1 VPAIPH
7 RLHSQLAAPARAPA
21 GHAAVATPVPR
32 HDAAAEAVAGDLAH
46 VDADFA
52 HAVARRT
59 ARSTDCGNCT
69 GTK

>member
-1 VPAIPH
+1 VPAIPTNC
-7 RLHSQLAAPARAPA
+7 LTTAARAPA
-21 GHAAVATPVPR
+21 GQAVVATPVPR
-32 HDAAAEAVAGDLAH
+32 HHAAAEAAVGDLAQ